1 MIRKIWVLAALLLAV
16 PVAASA
22 QWEEGVHYQK
32 LSSPL
37 DTLYEDQ
44 YEVAEVFW
52 YGCPAC
58 HQMQPVIERWKET
71 KADDVALRHVPAP
84 LRADWR
90 PHAQAYYVAQ
100 ELDILEEVHQ
110 ALFDALA
117 GERRNLSSRDS
128 IAAFFAAETDVDEQ
142 AARDA
147 WDSFSVDA
155 AMRRGRQ
162 FVQGA
167 GVTGTP
173 SVVVEGKYMIS
184 VRGAGSFENMLAIA
198 DYLVE
203 QERASD

>member
-1 MIRKIWVLAALLLAV
+1 MIKRCWVLALALLLVPMAAV
-16 PVAASA
+16 G
-22 QWEEGVHYQK
+22 QWEEGVHYQT

-37 DTLYEDQ
+37 DTKYEER
-44 YEVAEVFW
+44 YEIAEVFW

-58 HQMQPVIERWKET
+58 HSMQPVIERWKPT
-71 KADDVALRHVPAP
+71 MADDAVLRHVPAP
-84 LRADWR
+84 LRSDWV

-117 GERRNLSSRDS
+117 GERRNLHSRDS
-128 IAAFFAAETDVDEQ
+128 IAAFFASEAGVDEESV
-142 AARDA
+142 RDA
-147 WDSFSVDA
+147 WDSFSVDT

-173 SVVVEGKYMIS
+173 TLVVEGKYVIS
-184 VRGAGSFENMLAIA
+184 VRAAGSHENMLKIA